1 MLRSSEKT
9 DPHQNLLNRGFVWLF
24 QTCLYAY
31 LNEGEKVRKCYSYL
45 KVMIQAH
52 LHVGFSIIF
61 FIKRWTFNELK
72 WFYLY
77 MKSLQSTQFLNK
89 KIIMMCLAIK
99 ISTCNI
105 YSSHSSSQFEKYKS
119 NSTHSYNRKI
129 FAFSGF
135 AKFRTLV
142 LIIDFVS
149 NTNQNIKG
157 INNGKQKV

>member
-1 MLRSSEKT
+1 MTKNS
-9 DPHQNLLNRGFVWLF
+9 FV
-24 QTCLYAY
+24 A
-31 LNEGEKVRKCYSYL
+31 EV
-45 KVMIQAH
+45 
-52 LHVGFSIIF
+52 
-61 FIKRWTFNELK
+61 TFK

-99 ISTCNI
+99 ISTCYI

-135 AKFRTLV
+135 ALV
-142 LIIDFVS
+142 LIIDFVN